1 MRLAKMRFAIV
12 RSARLIVAASVIL
25 SGMAYSGAALAAPR
39 CVNTH
44 DFSKWLAEF
53 KKDALAH
60 GISRETLAVAS
71 PELTYDESVIKRDS
85 GQGVFQLTFIQ
96 FANRLLGGK
105 RIPNGMAKIQEHRA
119 LFSRIEK
126 TYGVPPEVITAVWG
140 LESDYGALFGKF
152 KILPALT
159 TLAYDCR
166 RGDKFREELIDA
178 LKIIQRG
185 DKRVDEMTGNW
196 AGEFGGMQF
205 TPSNYIK
212 YGVDFDG
219 DGHRDLVNSTADT
232 LASAANYLHSIGWR
246 RGEPWLQ
253 EVTVPDE
260 MPWQEADLDIQ
271 HPRSQWAAW
280 GVKAAHGAALP
291 RDDMRASLI
300 LPMGRKGP
308 AFLGYQNF
316 HVFTD
321 WNSSFVYATTV
332 AYFATRLGGAPP
344 VDESGARDIKPITT
358 EQMMELQR
366 QLAKRGLDVG
376 EVDGRLGAGTRR
388 AVATMQ
394 VKYGMPADAWPTEDL
409 ITRLQSERNPA
420 PVVPLVKRPG
430 TETATAA
437 RPAAPAPVTAAPV
450 TAAPVTSAPATS
462 APAQPDIE
470 TPRPKPRR
478 DAAVPPAPPA
488 ARPAAAPPPRE
499 KITVRVWTVQGCLT
513 LRMSP
518 EKAREYRRC

>member
-1 MRLAKMRFAIV
+1 MMRRMALV
-12 RSARLIVAASVIL
+12 LAASFGLVAF
-25 SGMAYSGAALAAPR
+25 GVTGTAQAAPR

-44 DFSKWLAEF
+44 DFAKWLAQF

-60 GISRETLAVAS
+60 GITRETLNAAS
-71 PELTYDESVIKRDS
+71 PELTFDESVIKRDS
-85 GQGVFQLTFIQ
+85 GQAVFQRTFID
-96 FANRLLGGK
+96 FANRLLAGK
-105 RIPNGMAKIQEHRA
+105 RIPNGMAKIQEHRS
-119 LFSRIEK
+119 LFARIEK

-152 KILPALT
+152 RILPALT

-166 RGDKFREELIDA
+166 RGDKFREELVDA

-185 DKRVDEMTGNW
+185 DKRVEEMTGNW

-246 RGEPWLQ
+246 HGEPWLQ

-260 MPWQEADLDIQ
+260 MPWQEADIDTQ
-271 HPRSQWAAW
+271 HPRSQWVAW
-280 GVKAAHGAALP
+280 GVKAAHGAPLP
-291 RDDMRASLI
+291 RDNMPASLI

-321 WNSSFVYATTV
+321 WNASFVYATTV

-344 VDESGARDIKPITT
+344 VNESGARDIRPLTT

-376 EVDGRLGAGTRR
+376 EVDGRLGAGTRK

-394 VKYGMPADAWPTEDL
+394 LKYGMPADAWPTEEL
-409 ITRLQSERNPA
+409 IARLQSERNPVA
-420 PVVPLVKRPG
+420 VTPLVKQTPEAKAPSGAAAPTPVSTAPVAAPSEAETPRTRPSRA
-430 TETATAA
+430 AT
-437 RPAAPAPVTAAPV
+437 AAPAP
-450 TAAPVTSAPATS
+450 
-462 APAQPDIE
+462 
-470 TPRPKPRR
+470 R
-478 DAAVPPAPPA
+478 PPAV
-488 ARPAAAPPPRE
+488 APSPRE
-499 KITVRVWTVQGCLT
+499 RITVRVWTVQGCLT

>member
-1 MRLAKMRFAIV
+1 MRLAK
-12 RSARLIVAASVIL
+12 LIVTASLALAAFAAT
-25 SGMAYSGAALAAPR
+25 GQALAAPR
-39 CVNTH
+39 CVNTG
-44 DFSKWLAEF
+44 DFNRWLAQF
-53 KKDALAH
+53 KQDALAQ
-60 GISRETLAVAS
+60 GISQKTLAAAS
-71 PELTYDESVIKRDS
+71 PDMYFEESVIKRDS

-96 FANRLLGGK
+96 FSNRLVGGK

-119 LFSRIEK
+119 LFNRIEK
-126 TYGVPPEVITAVWG
+126 TYGVPAEVITAVWG

-166 RGDKFREELIDA
+166 RGEKFREELIDA

-185 DKRVDEMTGNW
+185 DKTVDQMTGNW

-219 DGHRDLVNSTADT
+219 DGHRDLVNSIPDT

-253 EVTVPDE
+253 EVKVPAE
-260 MPWQEADLDIQ
+260 MPWQEGDLDTQ
-271 HPRSQWAAW
+271 HPRSQWIAW
-280 GVKAAHGAALP
+280 GVRAAHGSLP
-291 RDDMRASLI
+291 NDKMPASLI

-308 AFLGYQNF
+308 AFLAYQNF

-344 VDESGARDIKPITT
+344 VDEAGSKDIKPITT

-366 QLAKRGLDVG
+366 QLQKHGFDVG
-376 EVDGRLGAGTRR
+376 EVDGRLGAGTRK
-388 AVATMQ
+388 AVRTMQ
-394 VKYGMPADAWPTEDL
+394 ERYGLPADSWPTVEL
-409 ITRLQSERNPA
+409 IARLENDKTPA
-420 PVVPLVKRPG
+420 
-430 TETATAA
+430 AA
-437 RPAAPAPVTAAPV
+437 APMARQTDPEAPSVTRPATRPVAKPPVTAAPE
-450 TAAPVTSAPATS
+450 AAPRS
-462 APAQPDIE
+462 E
-470 TPRPKPRR
+470 PRPAPTR
-478 DAAVPPAPPA
+478 AAVTPPAPAPLPPA
-488 ARPAAAPPPRE
+488 PSSH

>member
-1 MRLAKMRFAIV
+1 MRLAMMRFAK
-12 RSARLIVAASVIL
+12 LIVTASVVL
-25 SGMAYSGAALAAPR
+25 SGLAYSGEALAAPR

-60 GISRETLAVAS
+60 GVSRETLNAAA
-71 PELTYDESVIKRDS
+71 PELTFDESVIKRDS
-85 GQGVFQLTFIQ
+85 GQGVFQLTFLQ

-105 RIPNGMAKIQEHRA
+105 RIPNGIAKIQENRA
-119 LFSRIEK
+119 LFARIEK

-140 LESDYGALFGKF
+140 LESDYGAIFGKF
-152 KILPALT
+152 RILPALT

-185 DKRVDEMTGNW
+185 DKRVEDMSGNW

-253 EVTVPDE
+253 EVTVPE
-260 MPWQEADLDIQ
+260 QMPWQEADLDTQ
-271 HPRSQWAAW
+271 HPRSQWIAW
-280 GVKAAHGAALP
+280 GVRAAHGTALP
-291 RDDMRASLI
+291 RDDMPASLI

-308 AFLGYQNF
+308 AFLAYQNF

-332 AYFATRLGGAPP
+332 AYFATRLAGAPA
-344 VDESGARDIKPITT
+344 VNESGSRDIKPITT

-366 QLAKRGLDVG
+366 QLQKRGFDVG
-376 EVDGRLGAGTRR
+376 EVDGRLGAGTRK
-388 AVATMQ
+388 AVRTMQ
-394 VKYGMPADAWPTEDL
+394 VQYGMPGDSWPTEDL
-409 ITRLQSERNPA
+409 IARLQSDRNPA
-420 PVVPLVKRPG
+420 PVAPLARQ
-430 TETATAA
+430 TAPVTPHA
-437 RPAAPAPVTAAPV
+437 PAPAPVSAPPVVTAPV
-450 TAAPVTSAPATS
+450 VTEPEA
-462 APAQPDIE
+462 
-470 TPRPKPRR
+470 PRPKPSR
-478 DAAVPPAPPA
+478 AAVVPPAP
-488 ARPAAAPPPRE
+488 RPVAAPPPVE

-518 EKAREYRRC
+518 QKAREYRRC

>member
-1 MRLAKMRFAIV
+1 MRRTALALVAGFAL
-12 RSARLIVAASVIL
+12 AGL
-25 SGMAYSGAALAAPR
+25 GATGTAQAAPR

-44 DFSKWLAEF
+44 DFSKWLAQF

-60 GISRETLAVAS
+60 GITQQTLNAAS

-96 FANRLLGGK
+96 FSNRLLGGK
-105 RIPNGMAKIQEHRA
+105 RIPNGLAKIQEHRA

-185 DKRVDEMTGNW
+185 DKTVDQMTGNW

-232 LASAANYLHSIGWR
+232 LASAANYLHAIGWR

-253 EVTVPDE
+253 EVSLPDE
-260 MPWQEADLDIQ
+260 MPWQEADLDTQ
-271 HPRSQWAAW
+271 HPRSQWIAW
-280 GVKAAHGAALP
+280 GVRAAHGAALP
-291 RDDMRASLI
+291 RDNAPASLI

-308 AFLGYQNF
+308 AFLAYQNF

-344 VDESGARDIKPITT
+344 VNEAGAKDIRPITT

-366 QLAKRGLDVG
+366 QLQKRGFDVG
-376 EVDGRLGAGTRR
+376 EVDGRLGAGTRK
-388 AVATMQ
+388 AVRTMQ
-394 VKYGMPADAWPTEDL
+394 VQYGMPADSWPTDEL
-409 ITRLQSERNPA
+409 IARLQSEKNPVAVA
-420 PVVPLVKRPG
+420 PLARQPG
-430 TETATAA
+430 TETKAATP
-437 RPAAPAPVTAAPV
+437 RSAAPTPVSTAPVAPP
-450 TAAPVTSAPATS
+450 PV
-462 APAQPDIE
+462 QPEAE
-470 TPRPKPRR
+470 TPRTKPSR
-478 DAAVPPAPPA
+478 AATTAPQPTAVAPPL
-488 ARPAAAPPPRE
+488 RD

>member
-1 MRLAKMRFAIV
+1 MTINSGQAMMRRMALILAATLALGAFGA
-12 RSARLIVAASVIL
+12 AGTAQAAS
-25 SGMAYSGAALAAPR
+25 R

-44 DFSKWLAEF
+44 DFGKWLAQF

-60 GISRETLAVAS
+60 GITQQTLNAAG
-71 PELTYDESVIKRDS
+71 PELVFEESVIKRDS

-96 FANRLLGGK
+96 FSNRLLGGK
-105 RIPNGMAKIQEHRA
+105 RIPNGLAKIQEHRA

-126 TYGVPPEVITAVWG
+126 TYGVPAEVITAVWG

-185 DKRVDEMTGNW
+185 DKTVDQMTGNW

-253 EVTVPDE
+253 EVTVPDD
-260 MPWQEADLDIQ
+260 MPWQEADIDTQ
-271 HPRSQWAAW
+271 HPRSQWVAW
-280 GVKAAHGAALP
+280 GVKAAHGAPLP
-291 RDDMRASLI
+291 RDNMPASLI

-321 WNSSFVYATTV
+321 WNASFVYATTV

-344 VDESGARDIKPITT
+344 VNESGAPDIKPITT

-376 EVDGRLGAGTRR
+376 EVDGRLGAGTRK

-394 VKYGMPADAWPTEDL
+394 LKYGMPADAWPTEEL
-409 ITRLQSERNPA
+409 IARLQSERNPA
-420 PVVPLVKRPG
+420 PVTPL
-430 TETATAA
+430 A
-437 RPAAPAPVTAAPV
+437 RQTPEARAPRAPAPTPVSTAPVTAPI
-450 TAAPVTSAPATS
+450 T
-462 APAQPDIE
+462 APAQPDVE
-470 TPRPKPRR
+470 TPRARPSR
-478 DAAVPPAPPA
+478 AATAQPAPV
-488 ARPAAAPPPRE
+488 APPPRE

>member
-1 MRLAKMRFAIV
+1 MGIWDPAEPADGPMRLTKLIATASLALSTLAPLAFA
-12 RSARLIVAASVIL
+12 
-25 SGMAYSGAALAAPR
+25 GAAVAAPR

-60 GISRETLAVAS
+60 GITQQTLNAAGH
-71 PELTYDESVIKRDS
+71 ELTYDESVIKRDS

-96 FANRLLGGK
+96 FSNRLLGGK
-105 RIPNGMAKIQEHRA
+105 RIPNGLAKIQEHRA
-119 LFSRIEK
+119 LFNRIEK
-126 TYGVPPEVITAVWG
+126 TYGVPAEVITAVWG

-178 LKIIQRG
+178 LKIVQRG
-185 DKRVDEMTGNW
+185 DKTVDQMTGNW

-253 EVTVPDE
+253 EVSVPDE
-260 MPWQEADLDIQ
+260 MPWQEADLDTQ
-271 HPRSQWAAW
+271 HPRSQWIAW

-291 RDDMRASLI
+291 RDATPASLI

-308 AFLGYQNF
+308 AFLAYQNF

-344 VDESGARDIKPITT
+344 VNEAGAKDIRPITT

-366 QLAKRGLDVG
+366 QLQKRGFDVG
-376 EVDGRLGAGTRR
+376 EVDGRLGAGTRK
-388 AVATMQ
+388 AVRTMQ
-394 VKYGMPADAWPTEDL
+394 VQYKMPADSWPTEDL
-409 ITRLQSERNPA
+409 IARLQSEKNPA
-420 PVVPLVKRPG
+420 AVAPLAKQTPAEAR
-430 TETATAA
+430 TAP
-437 RPAAPAPVTAAPV
+437 RAAPV
-450 TAAPVTSAPATS
+450 SAAPVAATPAE
-462 APAQPDIE
+462 PEVE
-470 TPRPKPRR
+470 TPRARPGR
-478 DAAVPPAPPA
+478 AATVQPAPQPAPIAPPA
-488 ARPAAAPPPRE
+488 RD
-499 KITVRVWTVQGCLT
+499 KVTVRVWTVQGCLT

>member
-1 MRLAKMRFAIV
+1 MRLAKLFLTA
-12 RSARLIVAASVIL
+12 SLTLLSFGVA
-25 SGMAYSGAALAAPR
+25 GEALAAPR
-39 CVNTH
+39 CVNTGN
-44 DFSKWLAEF
+44 FNQWLAQF
-53 KKDALAH
+53 KKEALAK
-60 GISRETLAVAS
+60 GISPQTLAAAS
-71 PELTYDESVIKRDS
+71 PDLVFEETVIKRDS
-85 GQGVFQLTFIQ
+85 GQGVFQLTFIN

-105 RIPNGMAKIQEHRA
+105 RIPNGIAKIQENKA
-119 LFSRIEK
+119 LFARIEK

-166 RGDKFREELIDA
+166 RGDKFREELLDA
-178 LKIIQRG
+178 LRIIQRG

-232 LASAANYLHSIGWR
+232 LASAANYLQTIGWR

-253 EVTVPDE
+253 EVIVPNE
-260 MPWQEADLDIQ
+260 MPWQEADLDTQ
-271 HPRSQWAAW
+271 HPRSQWIAW
-280 GVKAAHGAALP
+280 GVKAAHGTLP
-291 RDDMRASLI
+291 RDTMPASLI

-308 AFLGYQNF
+308 AFLAYQNF

-321 WNSSFVYATTV
+321 WNSSYVYATTV

-344 VDESGARDIKPITT
+344 VNEAGAKDIKPITT

-366 QLAKRGLDVG
+366 QLAKRGFDVG
-376 EVDGRLGAGTRR
+376 EVDGRLGAGTRK
-388 AVATMQ
+388 AVRTMQ
-394 VKYGMPADAWPTEDL
+394 AQYGMPADSWPTEDL
-409 ITRLQSERNPA
+409 VARLQSDKN
-420 PVVPLVKRPG
+420 
-430 TETATAA
+430 
-437 RPAAPAPVTAAPV
+437 PAAPMAKQTEAEPKLEAKPEANPLPRAVTA
-450 TAAPVTSAPATS
+450 
-462 APAQPDIE
+462 
-470 TPRPKPRR
+470 
-478 DAAVPPAPPA
+478 
-488 ARPAAAPPPRE
+488 PAAAERETVPPKPKRAAAAAPAAQPAPLPPLQ